1 MRLTTVGWAM
11 AMAAVLAVAACK
23 DEGGELRDVTARRRA
38 EMANR
43 DTTQDRASAYDADA
57 DSTTRLPAFTGDTAV
72 RAPVAAA
79 DTARLAVDT
88 ARHAPAAAGWGTAPR
103 QGGGTPAV
111 PATLRGVRAASNPE
125 GFDRMVLDFGDG
137 PVPGWRTAY
146 ATRPVMSCGS
156 GQPVQVEGAR
166 WLRVRLQTAQA
177 HDDQG
182 EPTVRQRRLSLA
194 MPALREMAIACDFEG
209 EVEVVLGVSAA
220 NPYRV
225 LELSNPTRLVID
237 VQRQP

>member
-1 MRLTTVGWAM
+1 MRLKTVGWVM
-11 AMAAVLAVAACK
+11 AAAAVLVAAACK
-23 DEGGELRDVTARRRA
+23 DEGGELRDATERRRA

-43 DTTQDRASAYDADA
+43 DTTKDRPSAFDPAGDTA
-57 DSTTRLPAFTGDTAV
+57 TRLPAFTGDTAV
-72 RAPVAAA
+72 RTPAAAPDSAAPAA
-79 DTARLAVDT
+79 DTSRRAA
-88 ARHAPAAAGWGTAPR
+88 AAAGWGTSPR
-103 QGGGTPAV
+103 QGGTATV
-111 PATLRGVRAASNPE
+111 PATLRGVRAASNPD

-137 PVPGWRTAY
+137 PVPGWRVAY

-156 GQPVQVEGAR
+156 GEPVQVEGAR

-182 EPTVRQRRLSLA
+182 QPTVRQRRLPLG

-220 NPYRV
+220 HPYRV
-225 LELSNPTRLVID
+225 LELANPTRLVID

>member
-1 MRLTTVGWAM
+1 MRLKTAGWMTV
-11 AMAAVLAVAACK
+11 AAVLVLSACK
-23 DEGGELRDVTARRRA
+23 DEGGELRDATERRRA

-43 DTTQDRASAYDADA
+43 DTTRDRASAFDPAADTA
-57 DSTTRLPAFTGDTAV
+57 TRLPAFTGDTAL
-72 RAPVAAA
+72 R
-79 DTARLAVDT
+79 
-88 ARHAPAAAGWGTAPR
+88 APAAARDTPAPAADTTRRAAAAAGWATAPR
-103 QGGGTPAV
+103 QGGTATV
-111 PATLRGVRAASNPE
+111 PATLRGVRAASNPD

-137 PVPGWRTAY
+137 PVPRWSTAY

-156 GQPVQVEGAR
+156 GEPVPVEGAR

-182 EPTVRQRRLSLA
+182 QPTVRQRRLPLG

-225 LELSNPTRLVID
+225 LELANPTRLVID